1 MSVLAP
7 DELALSII
15 IPTLGRRTLRRTL
28 RTIASQGTFAD
39 DVEVLVVGDG
49 PRPAARAQFE
59 AEAAAHQSWVYLEH
73 GPEPGWGHSQRMAG
87 LSRARGRYVMFIN
100 DDDGYAP
107 GALAAIRTAMDE
119 HPGRIVIFKMDRIGI
134 LYWRRAELR
143 QGDVS
148 VQMYLVPNVPGKLGS
163 MTSPI
168 RYESD
173 YDFVVQT
180 VALQGTEPVWREEII
195 VIADQA
201 DWWPGARKRSTELTR
216 RLDRIRI
223 TLRVRTRLR
232 ALRSR

>member
-1 MSVLAP
+1 MSDTSP
-7 DELALSII
+7 IALSII
-15 IPTLGRRTLRRTL
+15 IPTLGRKTLRRTL
-28 RTIASQGTFAD
+28 RSISSQSAYGQD
-39 DVEVLVVGDG
+39 IEVIVVGDG

-59 AEAAAHQSWVYLEH
+59 REAAGHPNWVYLEH
-73 GPEPGWGHSQRMAG
+73 GPQPGWGHAQRMAG
-87 LSRARGRYVMFIN
+87 LERARGQYVMFIN

-107 GALAAIRTAMDE
+107 EALATLRSAMEE
-119 HPGRIVIFKMDRIGI
+119 HPGRIVVFKMDRIGI
-134 LYWRRAELR
+134 LYWRRQELR

-148 VQMYLVPNVPGKLGS
+148 VQMYLVPNVAGKLGS

-173 YDFVVQT
+173 FDFIVQT
-180 VALQGTEPVWREEII
+180 VELQGTEPLWHDEII

-201 DWWPGARKRSTELTR
+201 DWWPGTRKRSTELTR

-232 ALRSR
+232 ALRSQ